1 MRILSLDVGEKKIG
15 VAVSDELGITAQ
27 GLGVIECQNR
37 RQDLSRIARYVQEYE
52 VDEIIIGLP
61 RNMDGTIGPQA
72 REILAFQEKLAGAV
86 HIPVVTW
93 DERLTTVA
101 ANRVLLE
108 ADLRRRKRKK
118 VIDKLAAVFIL
129 ESYLRYKKKQREAGP
144 EEKAPQNQE
153 EGLK

>member
-15 VAVSDELGITAQ
+15 VAVSDALGITAQ
-27 GLGVIECQNR
+27 GLGVIERQNR
-37 RQDLSRIARYVQEYE
+37 RRDFSRILRYAEEYE
-52 VDEIIIGLP
+52 AGEIVVGLP

-72 REILAFQEKLAGAV
+72 QGVLDFCKKLAHVAGV
-86 HIPVVTW
+86 PVVTW

-101 ANRVLLE
+101 ANRTLLE
-108 ADLRRRKRKK
+108 ADLRRSKRKK

-129 ESYLRYKKKQREAGP
+129 EGYLRYKKKQE
-144 EEKAPQNQE
+144 E

>member
-15 VAVSDELGITAQ
+15 VAISDELGITAQ
-27 GLGVIECQNR
+27 GLGVIKRQSR
-37 RQDLSRIARYVQEYE
+37 RQDFSRIIQCVKEYE
-52 VDEIIIGLP
+52 VEEIIVGLP

-72 REILAFQEKLAGAV
+72 REMLVFQEKLARAV
-86 HIPVVTW
+86 NVPVITW

-101 ANRVLLE
+101 ANRTLLE
-108 ADLRRRKRKK
+108 ANVRRSRRKK

-129 ESYLRYKKKQREAGP
+129 ESYLRYKKMQSEADKQA
-144 EEKAPQNQE
+144 KKNQE